1 MLSIVITRRYF
12 FLDPERIVEI
22 SFSLPLAPLCHFQFV
37 IRWITFI
44 FDSIER
50 IGRENRENCY
60 SSKISYDKS
69 FHQNIKKK
77 IFDFNVRNFHFRSK
91 GTASRRA
98 YKVGEMCL
106 ENKDTDCAYLQEG
119 TCSRNL
125 IAGLACF
132 ALVSW
137 FSRAR
142 ACVCVCARIETWPR
156 RRITGGSREEA
167 GLRLNN

>member
-1 MLSIVITRRYF
+1 MLLVEN
-12 FLDPERIVEI
+12 FLR
-22 SFSLPLAPLCHFQFV
+22 S
-37 IRWITFI
+37 
-44 FDSIER
+44 
-50 IGRENRENCY
+50 
-60 SSKISYDKS
+60 KS

-156 RRITGGSREEA
+156 RRITGWGGGGEQGRGRAEIKQLTGVITRALPATKPILSCRVV
-167 GLRLNN
+167 